1 MSAASSGGERMNGEG
16 RQRPF
21 SSPPFMSHLR
31 KVVVLLDWSGCLIAV
46 ACLAMLFAALLVNV
60 ILRYFF
66 GSGIA
71 WAYEIHALLLPWM
84 VAGGMVIAS
93 ARGSNIAITL
103 LPEMLSASQRRVL
116 RFIINTV
123 IAVIAVSVLWSGQPI
138 LKASKFQS
146 LSTLGIKQIWGY
158 SSMVYAFGGMAV
170 IAVIEATAALLAG
183 NDAQEG
189 DGRASFS

>member
-1 MSAASSGGERMNGEG
+1 MSTQSTGNGSINGEG

-21 SSPPFMSHLR
+21 SSPPFMSQLR
-31 KVVVLLDWSGCLIAV
+31 KLVVLLDWSGCLIAV
-46 ACLAMLFAALLVNV
+46 ACLAMLFAALLANV

-103 LPEMLSASQRRVL
+103 LPEVLKASQRRTL
-116 RFIINTV
+116 RLIINAV
-123 IAVIAVSVLWSGQPI
+123 IAVISVSVLWSGQPI
-138 LKASKFQS
+138 LKASNFQS

-170 IAVIEATAALLAG
+170 IALIEAVSALFG
-183 NDAQEG
+183 TDSVQEEAS
-189 DGRASFS
+189 RASFS

>member
-1 MSAASSGGERMNGEG
+1 MNAASSGSKHMSGEG
-16 RQRPF
+16 QQRPF
-21 SSPPFMSHLR
+21 SSPPFLGHLR
-31 KVVVLLDWSGCLIAV
+31 KLVVVLDWSGCLIAV
-46 ACLAMLFAALLVNV
+46 ACLAMLFAALLANV

-93 ARGSNIAITL
+93 ARGSNITITL
-103 LPEMLSASQRRVL
+103 LPEMLSESQRRTL
-116 RFIINTV
+116 RFIINAV

-170 IAVIEATAALLAG
+170 IALIEAMSALFTT
-183 NDAQEG
+183 DSAQE
-189 DGRASFS
+189 DAGRASFS

>member
-1 MSAASSGGERMNGEG
+1 MNAASSGSGRMSGEG
-16 RQRPF
+16 QPRP
-21 SSPPFMSHLR
+21 SSGPSVLEHLR
-31 KVVVLLDWSGCLIAV
+31 KLVVMLDWSGCLIAV
-46 ACLAMLFAALLVNV
+46 ACLAMLFAALLTNV

-84 VAGGMVIAS
+84 VAGGIVIAS

-103 LPEMLSASQRRVL
+103 LPEMLNASQRRTL

-123 IAVIAVSVLWSGQPI
+123 IAVIAVSVLWTGQPI

-170 IAVIEATAALLAG
+170 IALIEAVTALFTSDA
-183 NDAQEG
+183 AQE
-189 DGRASFS
+189 DAGRASFS

>member
-1 MSAASSGGERMNGEG
+1 MNAASSGSGRMSGEG
-16 RQRPF
+16 QPRP
-21 SSPPFMSHLR
+21 SSGPSVLEHLR
-31 KVVVLLDWSGCLIAV
+31 KLVVMLDWSGCLIAV
-46 ACLAMLFAALLVNV
+46 ACLAMLFAALLTNV

-84 VAGGMVIAS
+84 VAGGIVIAS

-103 LPEMLSASQRRVL
+103 LPEMLNASQRRTL
-116 RFIINTV
+116 RFVINTV
-123 IAVIAVSVLWSGQPI
+123 IAVIAVSVLWTGQPI

-170 IAVIEATAALLAG
+170 IALIEAATALFTSDA
-183 NDAQEG
+183 AQEEA
-189 DGRASFS
+189 GRASFS